1 MKKNMKKVLSLA
13 LVVGLVFLSGCGDKT
28 DNEKTGDA
36 KEKAKV
42 EKSDDKDKKDDSK
55 KEKAGDKS
63 GSKSKKEK
71 AGESNKQSSKPSNVK
86 SSGNA
91 SGNKAPKSGNVSNG
105 GNKITKRVVKT
116 PAPKKRYTVVKDKTT
131 WKKKIGK
138 GRYAEGGGTHKL
150 PKDWNDDLF

>member
-1 MKKNMKKVLSLA
+1 MKKNMKKVLSLM

-28 DNEKTGDA
+28 DNGKIDEK

-42 EKSDDKDKKDDSK
+42 EKIEDKKDDSK
-55 KEKAGDKS
+55 KEKASDKS

-71 AGESNKQSSKPSNVK
+71 SDESKKQNSKQGNVK
-86 SSGNA
+86 SSQNA
-91 SGNKAPKSGNVSNG
+91 SGNKVNKSGNVNNG
-105 GNKITKRVVKT
+105 VNKVTKRVVKT
-116 PAPKKRYTVVKDKTT
+116 PAPKKRYTVVKDRTI

-138 GRYAEGGGTHKL
+138 GRYAEGGGTHKM

>member
-91 SGNKAPKSGNVSNG
+91 SGNKVNKSGNVNNG
-105 GNKITKRVVKT
+105 GNKVTKRVVKT
-116 PAPKKRYTVVKDKTT
+116 PAPRKKHTVVKSKTK
-131 WKKKIGK
+131 WKKKIGE
-138 GRYAEGGGTHKL
+138 GRTAEGGGEFDW
-150 PKDWNDDLF
+150 PSDWN